1 MNKIIAALRDGTWLA
16 PARVTR
22 LATAALAG
30 TVLFLLF
37 LAATSHGLNDY
48 SGRPLGTDF
57 SSFYAAGRLAGTGGD
72 PYDSASLQAAQR
84 AIFGE
89 ATPYYAFAYP
99 PIFLLLVSP
108 LTVLPYLPALLIWQA
123 ATFLFYFWGMVL
135 LKRRFASSLPDRIF
149 YQCAAGYTAV
159 FVCLTHGQNG
169 FLTAGLFAA
178 ALALL
183 DIRHWS
189 AGLLFGLVAFKPQ
202 FGLLIPFAL
211 AAGGYWRSFLAAAAA
226 VFALAALSALLFGE
240 QIWFGFFSAA
250 ADARR
255 VILEA
260 DGVGYAKMVS
270 VFSWFRLWHLPLTAA
285 YAAQAVAVILVL
297 VINLRLWRSGADPR
311 LRGAALC
318 TGTLLATPFAL
329 DYDLMLMAPA
339 ILLLT
344 SYQVEKGGI
353 PFGATLLFGL
363 WAMPLFVRGIAAAVL
378 IPVASWMLA
387 GCFLIL
393 SRRAQSR

>member
-1 MNKIIAALRDGTWLA
+1 MKIPALLQR
-16 PARVTR
+16 
-22 LATAALAG
+22 
-30 TVLFLLF
+30 
-37 LAATSHGLNDY
+37 LAATL
-48 SGRPLGTDF
+48 
-57 SSFYAAGRLAGTGGD
+57 
-72 PYDSASLQAAQR
+72 
-84 AIFGE
+84 
-89 ATPYYAFAYP
+89 TP
-99 PIFLLLVSP
+99 
-108 LTVLPYLPALLIWQA
+108 
-123 ATFLFYFWGMVL
+123 
-135 LKRRFASSLPDRIF
+135 RRK
-149 YQCAAGYTAV
+149 
-159 FVCLTHGQNG
+159 N
-169 FLTAGLFAA
+169 
-178 ALALL
+178 
-183 DIRHWS
+183 
-189 AGLLFGLVAFKPQ
+189 
-202 FGLLIPFAL
+202 
-211 AAGGYWRSFLAAAAA
+211 
-226 VFALAALSALLFGE
+226 
-240 QIWFGFFSAA
+240 A